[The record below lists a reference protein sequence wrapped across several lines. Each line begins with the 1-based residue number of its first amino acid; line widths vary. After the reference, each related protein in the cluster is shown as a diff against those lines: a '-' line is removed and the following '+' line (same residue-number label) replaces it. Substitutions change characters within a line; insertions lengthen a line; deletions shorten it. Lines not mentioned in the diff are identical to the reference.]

1 MGAVNLKYRPDID
14 GLRAIA
20 VLSVVLY
27 HYGIGGIK
35 GGFVGVDVFFVISG
49 YLITGI
55 IHSEMQRGDF
65 TLAGFYERRA
75 RRIFPALFAMLLA
88 TMVAGWWML
97 LPSDLANLGQ
107 AGAATILFVSNVL
120 YMLRSGY
127 FDSSSDFN
135 PLLHTWSLG
144 VEEQFYVGLPLL
156 MLLVVRCWSRG
167 LGKVLAVI
175 ALASFVACVV
185 IQPLKFKAVFFL
197 SPFRAWELLLGS
209 LLGIGAIPQIRSHM
223 ARNVVA
229 ILALTALLGA
239 VAFMKEGIDFPGWK
253 AAIPV
258 VATAL
263 LLHVGA
269 SGGSRVSTVLSWKP
283 LVFVGLVSYSLY
295 LWHWPL
301 LVLVK
306 YRDGMEPLSPAAS
319 VGLLV
324 AALLLAVASYYL
336 IERPFRK
343 AHAGNGAGLS
353 RNQVFAASGVAA
365 VALLAV
371 GFAFVRGNGFA
382 ARVPDAVAELDRAR
396 SPVIPYKPCDEA
408 LPGRLPACRIGAT
421 GNGLPVALIWGDSH
435 AIAWSPGMDK
445 ALKAQQWAGVLAL
458 NSACGPLLG
467 LHNPKDPGC
476 REYNDDVAAW
486 IKDNRPDRVY
496 LIAAWFGYSNTGD
509 GYDMLDIVSGQTGN
523 ERIFGPA
530 LGRTIEQVRPYVK
543 DIVVVGPTPGAAK
556 VLPYRLAMSRWRHI
570 PVPEEVSVQE
580 YRDRARSFWS
590 SARPYSGK
598 VVLIDPEPWFCG
610 KARCRYVD
618 GDQLLYRDGHH
629 LSVAG
634 ADFAVRHLQ
643 ATGAQAAVGSFGAVR

>member
-1 MGAVNLKYRPDID
+1 MNLKYRPDID

-27 HYGIGGIK
+27 HYGIGGLQ

-55 IHSEMQRGDF
+55 IHAEMKRGDF
-65 TLAGFYERRA
+65 TLVRFYERRA

-88 TMVAGWWML
+88 TMAAGWWML
-97 LPSDLANLGQ
+97 LPSDLARLGK
-107 AGAATILFVSNVL
+107 AAAATVLFVSNVL
-120 YMLRSGY
+120 YMLKSGY
-127 FDSSSDFN
+127 FDASSEFN

-156 MLLVVRCWSRG
+156 MLLVARFWSRG

-175 ALASFVACVV
+175 ALVSFAACVV
-185 IQPLKFKAVFFL
+185 IQPIIAKAVFFL

-209 LLGIGAIPQIRSHM
+209 LLGIGAIPHIRGRM
-223 ARNVVA
+223 ARDVVA
-229 ILALTALLGA
+229 ILALVALLGA
-239 VAFMKEGIDFPGWK
+239 VASMKEGIDFPGWK

-269 SGGSRVSTVLSWKP
+269 SGGSRVSTALSWKP
-283 LVFVGLVSYSLY
+283 LVFVGLISYSLY

-301 LVLVK
+301 MVLVK
-306 YRDGMEPLSPAAS
+306 YRNGMEPLSPAAS
-319 VGLLV
+319 IGLLV

-343 AHAGNGAGLS
+343 THVRDGGGLS

-365 VALLAV
+365 VVLLAV
-371 GFAFVRGNGFA
+371 GFAFVNRDGFP

-396 SPVIPYKPCDEA
+396 SPAIPYKSCDEA
-408 LPGRLPACRIGAT
+408 LPGRMPACRIGAT

-435 AIAWSPGMDK
+435 AIAWSPGMDTV
-445 ALKAQQWAGVLAL
+445 LKAQHRAGVLAL

-476 REYNDDVAAW
+476 REYNDGVAAW
-486 IKDNRPDRVY
+486 VRDNRPDRVY
-496 LIAAWFGYSNTGD
+496 LIAHWREWSLTSGSSLV
-509 GYDMLDIVSGQTGN
+509 DMVSGLSGN
-523 ERIFGPA
+523 ERVFGPA
-530 LGRTIEQVRPYVK
+530 FSRTIEHLQPYVK
-543 DIVVVGPTPGAAK
+543 DIIVIGPTPGAK
-556 VLPYRLAMSRWRHI
+556 SELPYKLAMSRWRHLVK
-570 PVPEEVSVQE
+570 PDEVVVST
-580 YRDRARSFWS
+580 YRYKSRNFWLA
-590 SARPYSGK
+590 ARPYMAS
-598 VVLIDPEPWFCG
+598 VTFVDPQPWFCG
-610 KARCRYVD
+610 KEYCRYEYRN
-618 GDQLLYRDGHH
+618 QHLYRDSGH
-629 LSVAG
+629 LNVAG
-634 ADFAVRHLQ
+634 AHFVARHLR
-643 ATGAQAAVGSFGAVR
+643 AADAQAAVGSAGAVR